1 MLFMQVN
8 DKNLKLGR
16 LMYNFEAALEYFISI
31 LVAGSFL
38 ATITKELGISDALTG
53 ILSSII
59 SLGCLFQL
67 LSLFIHK
74 KRMKGFVITMSVIN
88 QLLFMFLYVIPLFDF
103 DAKVKTVVFVIAIIS
118 AYVIYNMA
126 HPKKITWLMSLV
138 DEHHRGSFTATK
150 EIISLLSG
158 MAFTYLMG
166 ALIDH
171 YKALGQIKTA
181 FILSAVV
188 IFVTMVLHTLTMIFT
203 VEKDEGAPPKTN
215 FFRSISIIFKNKN
228 IVRVTFIFCLY
239 YFSLYCSTP
248 FFGTYQINELGFSL
262 TFISII
268 TMAGS
273 LIRAFVSRA
282 LGRFAD
288 KHSFVSLTLVCLVI
302 WAITGVITALA
313 TPQNGKIMF
322 TLYYIINGIAS
333 VGFGSMLFNLVF
345 EYAEPEHTSDSL
357 AVALAISGL
366 VGFFATLIVSP
377 LVSYIQG
384 AGNTLFGIPIYA
396 QQVVSIIKVI
406 ITIIAIV
413 YTYKTLGGKK
423 QDK

>member
-1 MLFMQVN
+1 MQVN
-8 DKNLKLGR
+8 EKNLKLGR

-38 ATITKELGISDALTG
+38 ATLTKELGFSDSLTG

-88 QLLFMFLYVIPLFDF
+88 QLLFMLLYVIPIFNF
-103 DAKVKTVVFVIAIIS
+103 SAEAKTAIFVITIVS
-118 AYVIYNMA
+118 AYIIYNMA

-138 DEHHRGSFTATK
+138 DEHHRGAFTATK

-171 YKALGQIKTA
+171 FKALGQIKTA

-188 IFVTMVLHTLTMIFT
+188 IFATMALHTLTMIFT
-203 VEKDEGAPPKTN
+203 VEKDEISSPKTN
-215 FFRSISIIFKNKN
+215 FFKSLSVIFKNKN
-228 IVRVTFIFCLY
+228 ILKVTVIFCLY

-262 TFISII
+262 TFVSVI
-268 TMAGS
+268 TMIGS
-273 LIRAFVSRA
+273 LIRALFSRV

-288 KHSFVSLTLVCLVI
+288 RHSFLSLTLVCLVI
-302 WAITGVITALA
+302 WGISGVITALA

-322 TLYYIINGIAS
+322 TLFYIISGVSS
-333 VGFGSMLFNLVF
+333 VGFGSMMFNLVF
-345 EYAEPEHTSDSL
+345 EYAEPENQSDSL
-357 AVALAISGL
+357 AVSLALSGL
-366 VGFFATLIVSP
+366 VGFLATLIVSP
-377 LVSYIQG
+377 LVSHIQS
-384 AGNTLFGIPIYA
+384 AKNTLFGIPIYA

-406 ITIIAIV
+406 VTLVTIV
-413 YTYKTLGGKK
+413 YIHFALIRKK
-423 QDK
+423 SNK

>member
-8 DKNLKLGR
+8 EKNLKLGR
-16 LMYNFEAALEYFISI
+16 LMYHFEAALEYFISI

-53 ILSSII
+53 ILSAII

-88 QLLFMFLYVIPLFDF
+88 QLLFMLLYIIPIFGF
-103 DAKVKTVVFVIAIIS
+103 SANAKTAIFVVAIIS
-118 AYVIYNMA
+118 AYIIYNMA

-171 YKALGQIKTA
+171 FKALCKIRTA
-181 FILSAVV
+181 FVLSAIV
-188 IFVTMVLHTLTMIFT
+188 IFVIMVLHTLTMAFT
-203 VEKDEGAPPKTN
+203 VEKDENAPQKTN
-215 FFRSISIIFKNKN
+215 FFKSLSVIFKNKN
-228 IVRVTFIFCLY
+228 IVKVTVVFCLS

-262 TFISII
+262 TFVSII
-268 TMAGS
+268 TMLGS
-273 LIRAFVSRA
+273 LVRAFFSRA
-282 LGRFAD
+282 LGRFGD
-288 KHSFVSLTLVCLVI
+288 RHSFVSLTLVCLVVWGI
-302 WAITGVITALA
+302 SGVITALA
-313 TPQNGKIMF
+313 TPQNGKILF
-322 TLYYIINGIAS
+322 TLYYIIHGVAS
-333 VGFGSMLFNLVF
+333 VGFGSMFFNLVF

-357 AVALAISGL
+357 AFALAVSGL
-366 VGFFATLIVSP
+366 VGFLATLIVSP

-384 AGNTLFGIPIYA
+384 AGNTFLA
-396 QQVVSIIKVI
+396 
-406 ITIIAIV
+406 
-413 YTYKTLGGKK
+413 YTSMRNRL
-423 QDK
+423 

>member
-1 MLFMQVN
+1 MQVN
-8 DKNLKLGR
+8 EKNLKLGR

-38 ATITKELGISDALTG
+38 ATLTKELGFSDSLTG

-88 QLLFMFLYVIPLFDF
+88 QLLFMLLYVIPIFNF
-103 DAKVKTVVFVIAIIS
+103 SAEAKTAIFVITIVS
-118 AYVIYNMA
+118 AYIIYNMA

-138 DEHHRGSFTATK
+138 DEHHRGAFTATK

-171 YKALGQIKTA
+171 FKALGQIKTA

-188 IFVTMVLHTLTMIFT
+188 IFATMALHTLTMIFT
-203 VEKDEGAPPKTN
+203 VEKDEISSPKTN
-215 FFRSISIIFKNKN
+215 FFKSLSVIFKNKN
-228 IVRVTFIFCLY
+228 ILKVTVIFCLY

-262 TFISII
+262 TFVSVI
-268 TMAGS
+268 TMIGS
-273 LIRAFVSRA
+273 LIRALFSRV

-288 KHSFVSLTLVCLVI
+288 RHSFLSLTLVCLVI
-302 WAITGVITALA
+302 WGISGVITALA
-313 TPQNGKIMF
+313 TPQNDKIMF
-322 TLYYIINGIAS
+322 TLFYIISGVSS
-333 VGFGSMLFNLVF
+333 VGFGSMMFNLVF
-345 EYAEPEHTSDSL
+345 EYAEPENQSDSL
-357 AVALAISGL
+357 AVSLALSGL
-366 VGFFATLIVSP
+366 VGFLATLIVSP
-377 LVSYIQG
+377 LVSHIQS
-384 AGNTLFGIPIYA
+384 AKNTLFGIPIYA

-406 ITIIAIV
+406 VTLVTIV
-413 YTYKTLGGKK
+413 YIHFALIRKK
-423 QDK
+423 SNK